1 VNPASP
7 TFTITSPASPR
18 PSPGVIAGATVGAV
32 VGFLAIVGLLAFFL
46 LRRRKQN
53 RHHHAAET
61 DPHLQ
66 GEKAQL
72 HSDDLKPVRKEL
84 MGQGV
89 IKRKPVPVAEMPAN
103 ESVIKRK
110 SVPVAEMP
118 ANEDLKR
125 ITSELPANEIIGSE
139 MDSQSKSAG
148 TAAGTGST

>member
-103 ESVIKRK
+103 E
-110 SVPVAEMP
+110 
-118 ANEDLKR
+118 DLKR